1 MPPLLILLALF
12 VGAPLVELYILI
24 KVGEV
29 IGAGITVLA
38 VVGTAILGA
47 WLIRAQGLSTQAR
60 LRQRLAMGEMPAME
74 MLEGAALLVAGVFLL
89 TPGFV
94 TDAFGFLLLIPPLRR
109 ALIRAAAR
117 RAVVVRGGDPN
128 GGPGGG
134 PRTFE
139 GQAWPDDDDDPRF
152 PRR

>member
-29 IGAGITVLA
+29 IGAGVTVLA
-38 VVGTAILGA
+38 VIGTAVLGA
-47 WLIRAQGLSTQAR
+47 WLIRAQGLSTQTR

-74 MLEGAALLVAGVFLL
+74 VLEGAALLVAGVTLL

-94 TDAFGFLLLIPPLRR
+94 TDALGFLLLIPPLRR

-117 RAVVVRGGDPN
+117 RAVVVRGG

-139 GQAWPDDDDDPRF
+139 GQAWSDEDDGPRF

>member
-38 VVGTAILGA
+38 VIGTAVLGA

-74 MLEGAALLVAGVFLL
+74 VLEGAALLVAGVTLL

-94 TDAFGFLLLIPPLRR
+94 TDTFGFLLLIPPLRR

-117 RAVVVRGGDPN
+117 RAVVVRGGQ
-128 GGPGGG
+128 GPGGG

-139 GQAWPDDDDDPRF
+139 GQYWPDEDDDPRF